1 MLSNPSAL
9 DGQRAVT
16 GLGSAM
22 KPITTIAFDFDDTLV
37 HNETLFVVTQE
48 RFYDL
53 VAPYASAGDVHDRL
67 LKREIAN
74 LHLFGYGIKGFTLSM
89 IETAIEVTDGKV
101 PTDAIQEIVEMG
113 KQMLDHPIEL
123 LEGVQD
129 TLEQLADSHRLML
142 ITKGD
147 LFDQESKLA
156 RTGLGDLFWEVEVVS
171 EKDPETYR
179 RVLDRHDVPADEFLM
194 VGNSVKSDILPV
206 LEIGGRAVHIPYVVT
221 WAHEEANGHDETNQ
235 NFVSLEAIKDLPA
248 YLNGGS

>member
-1 MLSNPSAL
+1 
-9 DGQRAVT
+9 
-16 GLGSAM
+16 M
-22 KPITTIAFDFDDTLV
+22 KPISTIAFDFDDTLI

-53 VAPYASAGDVHDRL
+53 VAPYASAGDVQQRL
-67 LKREIAN
+67 LQREIEN

-101 PTDAIQEIVEMG
+101 PTDAVQQIVEMG
-113 KQMLDHPIEL
+113 KQMLAHPIEL
-123 LEGVQD
+123 LDGVKE
-129 TLEQLADSHRLML
+129 TLELLAGGHRLML

-179 RVLDRHDVPADEFLM
+179 RVLDRHEVSADEFLM

-206 LEIGGRAVHIPYVVT
+206 LEIGGRAVHIPYIVT
-221 WAHEEANGHDETNQ
+221 WAHEEAHGQSEANQ
-235 NFVSLEAIKDLPA
+235 DFPSLEAIRDLPA
-248 YLNGGS
+248 FLNGASR